1 MTDQANPVAV
11 EQDAVAAM
19 EALLGP
25 DEDTPEEVEEVEAE
39 APEDESEADPETDE
53 EEEEAKPEETPEEVE
68 VLNWNGEEKKVTKT
82 ELREL
87 AQKGFDY
94 TQKTQQLAD
103 ERREVEATIRQAQQS
118 IALQNQQVEII
129 ASVKALDAQL
139 AHFQGVNW
147 HQLAE
152 QDPVEYLKLNQSYR
166 DLKESREG
174 EVQKFQQQA
183 SYLQQLHAQQHQ
195 EVLQREAKAL
205 SELPEF
211 KGDKAIET
219 KAQVKTYLRSAGFS
233 DDEIAQVVDHRYVKV
248 ALEAAQWRKLQAS
261 KANVTKKVAD
271 VPKVVKP
278 GTNKPQPKKADL
290 EMRSKL
296 KSTGRSEY
304 AAALIEKML

>member
-11 EQDAVAAM
+11 EQDAVAAI

-25 DEDTPEEVEEVEAE
+25 EEDKPEEVGEVEIE
-39 APEDESEADPETDE
+39 ASEEELEFEPETEENEDEAQP
-53 EEEEAKPEETPEEVE
+53 EEAPEEVE

-103 ERREVEATIRQAQQS
+103 ERREVEATIKQAQQS

-129 ASVKALDAQL
+129 ASVKSLDSQL

-166 DLKESREG
+166 DLKEAREG

-183 SYLQQLHAQQHQ
+183 SYLQQLHAQQHN

-211 KGDKAIET
+211 KGDKAIES

-233 DDEIAQVVDHRYVKV
+233 DEEIAQVVDHRYVKV